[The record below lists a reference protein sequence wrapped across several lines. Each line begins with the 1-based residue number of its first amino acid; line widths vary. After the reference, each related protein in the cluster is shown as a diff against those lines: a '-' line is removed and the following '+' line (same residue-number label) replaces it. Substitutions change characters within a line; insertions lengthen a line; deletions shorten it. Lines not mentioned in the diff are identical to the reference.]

1 MGCAC
6 GKEVIEV
13 NGKSYTIKTRIGEGG
28 FSIVDLIQDQK
39 THRLYALK
47 RIACH
52 SKEDEKNTMR
62 EAEYHNLFNHPN
74 ILECIDVALIERC
87 DRLHPNRSEKGTLQD
102 ELTIRS
108 KNKSHIGEE
117 RILKIFRQ
125 MSEGIRVMHSAQPYP
140 LAHR

>member
-1 MGCAC
+1 
-6 GKEVIEV
+6 
-13 NGKSYTIKTRIGEGG
+13 
-28 FSIVDLIQDQK
+28 
-39 THRLYALK
+39 
-47 RIACH
+47 
-52 SKEDEKNTMR
+52 MR

-87 DRLHPNRSEKGTLQD
+87 DRLHPNRSEVRLLLPYFRKGTLQD

-140 LAHR
+140 LAHRDAKPANVLMSNDDTRYGWILAQWEKLDKK